1 MEEFMSENNPGAA
14 VQPADS
20 RNSDQGREKRQ
31 RFDPSKQEG
40 GKPRSRNQNHRRRN
54 NGPRQGGGES
64 KKRDGTESQAEG
76 KPQGQQGQNQGRNP
90 ERQNQNRNKGG
101 KFKHE
106 QGQGGEKKR
115 YDSQNPKPR
124 NKRQREIGDEVAKNV
139 KKVETIDDIRSDN
152 ARITK
157 EIYLEIASLKNINLN

>member
-1 MEEFMSENNPGAA
+1 MEEIMSENNPGAA
-14 VQPADS
+14 VRQPDN
-20 RNSDQGREKRQ
+20 RNNDQGKDKRQ

-40 GKPRSRNQNHRRRN
+40 SSPRPRNQNHRRRN
-54 NGPRQGGGES
+54 NGPRQGGNDN
-64 KKRDGTESQAEG
+64 KKRNNGELPAEG
-76 KPQGQQGQNQGRNP
+76 KPQGQVQG
-90 ERQNQNRNKGG
+90 QNQNRNPDRQNNRNKN
-101 KFKHE
+101 KSKYE
-106 QGQGGEKKR
+106 QNQGGEKKKF
-115 YDSQNPKPR
+115 DPQNPKPR